1 MLSMGCAKNASG
13 RYSTSLSVVR
23 AFARLQDELAA
34 AKEALESR
42 KTIERAKGILM
53 KSRGLSEDE
62 AYSLLRK
69 TAMNEK
75 RKLADIARSV

>member
-1 MLSMGCAKNASG
+1 
-13 RYSTSLSVVR
+13 
-23 AFARLQDELAA
+23 
-34 AKEALESR
+34 
-42 KTIERAKGILM
+42 M

-75 RKLADIARSV
+75 RKLADIARSVLTAAHLLDGT